1 MTYFIKTKKPFIN
14 LDFEVE
20 SIKAEIKTNFAS
32 ALKLAFKN
40 AALGCVLNNYRSPRV
55 EQKPL

>member
-1 MTYFIKTKKPFIN
+1 LLFWTQEANEK
-14 LDFEVE
+14 LGFELE
-20 SIKAEIKTNFAS
+20 SLKADIKTNFAS

-40 AALGCVLNNYRSPRV
+40 AALSCVLNNYRSRV